1 MILEFYPEF
10 EKHIDF
16 LDVTTPLDII
26 KATGK
31 SEAPVEGTALTV
43 DQSGDLRISSEIP
56 NIQGLYVAGDTAGV
70 DVHGIGTQLALNSG
84 VHVFNMIQKAYPQFS
99 KKFIRIGVR

>member
-10 EKHIDF
+10 EKHLDF
-16 LDVTTPLDII
+16 LDVTTPRDII

-43 DQSGDLRISSEIP
+43 DQSGDLRIASKIP
-56 NIQGLYVAGDTAGV
+56 NIEGLYVAGDTAGSN
-70 DVHGIGTQLALNSG
+70 VHGIGTQLALNSG
-84 VHVFNMIQKAYPQFS
+84 INVFNMIQEEFPKS
-99 KKFIRIGVR
+99 GGKHIRIRQI